1 MPQEFQVLRC
11 VSCETFQVHIVKM
24 KNIKWECT
32 LCRLKQSITH
42 IYAKSFAARDC
53 RIQVQMLN
61 GERGKHEA
69 SDSVECDNNTRNFAQ
84 QLEKLS
90 EVGGSKSCGKHELEQ
105 QQTTED
111 CYYSPDIM
119 TSSPLVT
126 TSRTSYHNNSSIA
139 CDNGLKS
146 FEPTKEEKQRIKTGS
161 RWSKY
166 LISNK
171 EFEDM

>member
-24 KNIKWECT
+24 KYIKWECT

-90 EVGGSKSCGKHELEQ
+90 QEGSKSCGKHEIEQ

-146 FEPTKEEKQRIKTGS
+146 FEPTKEEKQRRKTT
-161 RWSKY
+161 
-166 LISNK
+166 N
-171 EFEDM
+171 

>member
-11 VSCETFQVHIVKM
+11 VSCKTFQVHIVKM

-42 IYAKSFAARDC
+42 IYAKSFVAKDC

-61 GERGKHEA
+61 SERGKHRA
-69 SDSVECDNNTRNFAQ
+69 SDSVECDNKTGKFAQ

-90 EVGGSKSCGKHELEQ
+90 QEGSKSCGKHEIEQ
-105 QQTTED
+105 QQKMED
-111 CYYSPDIM
+111 CCYSPNIM
-119 TSSPLVT
+119 TSSSLVT
-126 TSRTSYHNNSSIA
+126 TSRTSYPNNSSIA

-146 FEPTKEEKQRIKTGS
+146 FEPTKEEKQRINTGS

>member
-11 VSCETFQVHIVKM
+11 ASCETFQVHIVKM
-24 KNIKWECT
+24 KNMKWECT

-42 IYAKSFAARDC
+42 IYAKSFVAKDC
-53 RIQVQMLN
+53 RIQVQTLN
-61 GERGKHEA
+61 SERGKHRA
-69 SDSVECDNNTRNFAQ
+69 SDSVECDNNTGKFAQ

-90 EVGGSKSCGKHELEQ
+90 QEGSKSCGKHEIEQ

-119 TSSPLVT
+119 TSSVVT

-146 FEPTKEEKQRIKTGS
+146 FESTKEQKQGIKTGS

-166 LISNK
+166 LISNT
-171 EFEDM
+171 EFDDM